1 MKRVRETQNAASSST
16 AADAQTT
23 AGEQPK
29 TKQAKTAATTPT
41 QQPQQQQQ
49 NSTSVQDALA
59 YLDLVKKTYA
69 NEPHVY
75 SRFLEIMKEFK
86 NHVIDTPGVIQK
98 VSELFKNHSHLILG
112 FNSFLPPGYKIV
124 LENNEQSS
132 MNAAEN
138 QQTSPTPSNASQ
150 SVVQG
155 KKKKRSTSP
164 PPVPAA
170 ASSKPTNDRSIDF
183 DQAIS
188 YVTKIKKRFADSPHT
203 YKAFLD
209 ILHNYQK
216 EQTTIKKVYEQVS
229 DLFKDHQDLLSEFAQ
244 FLPMPDQS
252 KKSRKVK
259 KSQQPQQQAVSA
271 PTAISDDKKR
281 RTARTTTKP
290 KQHEDFEYEGK
301 HLHNDS
307 HNLHL
312 HITRNFSFDETNTE
326 PPRFFVQLRERLGDY
341 EYNQILKCINMY
353 TSDIIDRS
361 SLLDMVSESEALR
374 KNADLFK
381 KLKKLISTNSID
393 ESLLKREKVVPA
405 ETKSS
410 VYGPSYR
417 VLNKTYPE
425 PICSERTELCNQ
437 VLNDEFVSVPAGSE
451 ESRDIQKKSQFDEI
465 IFQCEDD
472 RTELD
477 IVIEQNESTIK
488 FLAYYAEKI
497 KNNEDF
503 TFNYEDMKDI
513 HRASINRIYAERGPE
528 VLEGLR
534 RNPAVAIPIVYRR
547 LKQKDEEW
555 KKARKELNR
564 FWNDIYQ
571 KNFQKAMESQYNI
584 FKQNEK
590 KKLKPKEI
598 LREVKE
604 RHEYCRPLIF
614 EFPDRQ
620 IHDDIY
626 YLLINL
632 TNDLTPE
639 EVRDIN
645 MLWKD
650 FLIPF
655 LDLQSSDYVKS
666 ERFDAVLKE
675 VPEGEQPNSTPTSYF
690 TDLFKQADEPSGDGA
705 EFPPIVEQQISKQE
719 NRYRNNVFYGNSFFM
734 IFFRYYCALYEKL
747 YRAKLA
753 SKRTARMRQ
762 KSVDTATILKEHDT
776 LLEKSNFN
784 NEKKEKEKEKVI
796 EEMASKTN
804 GGDHME
810 IDSDINKIADD
821 IYSQFL
827 VVMIKFLNGLGTSQS
842 YDDDC
847 RKLLDYDSYPVLTF
861 DRVFV
866 EFQKHVYAMMTDHR
880 DACYEFLQLFKYE
893 MQRVNRFIDNSYRLN
908 AQKLVGDEV
917 CYVLE
922 YSKRSQ
928 KARIDEIDPPEV
940 DLEKIEAE
948 EKALCYVQEFLLSSP
963 SPELAQKNKIFLQR
977 NKKRGS
983 NVDPHSIIIR
993 NRLECK
999 ICIATFKL
1007 YFVED
1012 TEDFLFRKSKKESQ
1026 KSKQNR
1032 AQRWHK
1038 ICEQLVEKIPRS
1050 SMENSTEQQPSS
1062 SAMETSND

>member
-1 MKRVRETQNAASSST
+1 M
-16 AADAQTT
+16 
-23 AGEQPK
+23 
-29 TKQAKTAATTPT
+29 
-41 QQPQQQQQ
+41 
-49 NSTSVQDALA
+49 
-59 YLDLVKKTYA
+59 
-69 NEPHVY
+69 
-75 SRFLEIMKEFK
+75 
-86 NHVIDTPGVIQK
+86 
-98 VSELFKNHSHLILG
+98 LILVII
-112 FNSFLPPGYKIV
+112 LMPHYK
-124 LENNEQSS
+124 
-132 MNAAEN
+132 
-138 QQTSPTPSNASQ
+138 
-150 SVVQG
+150 
-155 KKKKRSTSP
+155 
-164 PPVPAA
+164 
-170 ASSKPTNDRSIDF
+170 
-183 DQAIS
+183 
-188 YVTKIKKRFADSPHT
+188 
-203 YKAFLD
+203 
-209 ILHNYQK
+209 
-216 EQTTIKKVYEQVS
+216 
-229 DLFKDHQDLLSEFAQ
+229 
-244 FLPMPDQS
+244 
-252 KKSRKVK
+252 
-259 KSQQPQQQAVSA
+259 
-271 PTAISDDKKR
+271 
-281 RTARTTTKP
+281 
-290 KQHEDFEYEGK
+290 
-301 HLHNDS
+301 
-307 HNLHL
+307 
-312 HITRNFSFDETNTE
+312 
-326 PPRFFVQLRERLGDY
+326 
-341 EYNQILKCINMY
+341 
-353 TSDIIDRS
+353 
-361 SLLDMVSESEALR
+361 
-374 KNADLFK
+374 
-381 KLKKLISTNSID
+381 
-393 ESLLKREKVVPA
+393 
-405 ETKSS
+405 
-410 VYGPSYR
+410 
-417 VLNKTYPE
+417 YPE

-963 SPELAQKNKIFLQR
+963 PPELAQKNKIFLQR